1 MAQLLNAF
9 ATLSEDPGLVPG
21 DLVPSSGFHIYEARM
36 WYTYK

>member
-9 ATLSEDPGLVPG
+9 ATLSEDPGLVP